1 MSWNRLILIM
11 SYEQICLFV
20 EQANVFRPASLT
32 FRLKDEGGVKTEQI
46 SLELPNGAPTI
57 NISLVAE
64 RPLLC

>member
-1 MSWNRLILIM
+1 MSYM

-46 SLELPNGAPTI
+46 RLELPNGAPTI